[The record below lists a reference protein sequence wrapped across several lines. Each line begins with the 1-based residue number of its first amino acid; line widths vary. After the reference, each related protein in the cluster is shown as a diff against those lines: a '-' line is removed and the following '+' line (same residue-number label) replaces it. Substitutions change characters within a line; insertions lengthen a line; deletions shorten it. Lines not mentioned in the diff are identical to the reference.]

1 MAGQGFG
8 ERDNAMTCC
17 DGGPCMAREGC
28 VNPLVAKGIGRI
40 KQYTTPD
47 HETFSYKVDTCECG
61 PATRAEGVCECGALG
76 EPEYRGGKGHPEY
89 RKVLAE
95 RLDLHIEKSSGY
107 GNGSDP
113 FANFTAVASLTGQPR
128 YLYPVHRTIEKLTR
142 VLSLHAQGRTWDLEE
157 EFKDCASLLDCAT
170 ALLREDTTKKSLELV
185 RQCRHIYE
193 VDGCPTCR

>member
-1 MAGQGFG
+1 
-8 ERDNAMTCC
+8 
-17 DGGPCMAREGC
+17 MAREGC

-47 HETFSYKVDTCECG
+47 HETFNYVKWDDSNMKETSTGHLDIVDLCECG
-61 PATRAEGVCECGALG
+61 PATKAEGVCECGALG

-107 GNGSDP
+107 GKGEDP
-113 FANFTAVASLTGQPR
+113 FANFSAVASLTGQPR

-142 VLSLHAQGRTWDLEE
+142 VLSLHSQGRTWDLEE

-185 RQCRHIYE
+185 RYCRHIYE